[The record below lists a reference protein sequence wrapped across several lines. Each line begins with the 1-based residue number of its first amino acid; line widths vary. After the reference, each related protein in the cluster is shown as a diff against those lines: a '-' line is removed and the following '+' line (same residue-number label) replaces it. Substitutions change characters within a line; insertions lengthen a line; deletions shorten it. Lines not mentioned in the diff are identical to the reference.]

1 MKKVLMVL
9 STTFV
14 LVGCG
19 TEVKEDDLI
28 DGVTEQQEEVEEV
41 EEVQE
46 QEDVEEDQD

>member
-41 EEVQE
+41 QE

>member
-1 MKKVLMVL
+1 MVL

-41 EEVQE
+41 QE